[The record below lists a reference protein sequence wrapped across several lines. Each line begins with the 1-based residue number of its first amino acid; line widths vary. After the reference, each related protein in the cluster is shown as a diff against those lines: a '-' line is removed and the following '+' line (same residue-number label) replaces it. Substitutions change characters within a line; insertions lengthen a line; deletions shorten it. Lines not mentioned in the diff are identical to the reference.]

1 MVSKAAMSDVCDSS
15 KFVFV
20 MFPEEIGFLK
30 KLDFIAA
37 EQKKKKIFSAFSH
50 LFVMFGDLI
59 FNCLFF

>member
-20 MFPEEIGFLK
+20 MFPEEIGLHSCR
-30 KLDFIAA
+30 
-37 EQKKKKIFSAFSH
+37 EKKKIFSAFSH